1 MYLPKK
7 KGGTGMEVRFNV
19 TDERR
24 KALVQAL
31 GELLELKP
39 KYLGPPSFSYQVGD
53 MLIDKKG
60 TVFLGED
67 AEQERVER
75 ILEGMQTRGFECVIP
90 DSFVI
95 ELPREGVSDAAIDN
109 LRHLVRGKEKLI
121 KKALGA
127 ETLDITVTDEKISF
141 PWFMHLPAPEE
152 ISAYTHFIAHL
163 VSLAKELKRVNATTK
178 EAENEK
184 YAFRCFLLRL
194 GFIGDEYKEVRK
206 VLLKNLA
213 GQSAFKGVKQN
224 IDKAVDVDE

>member
-1 MYLPKK
+1 
-7 KGGTGMEVRFNV
+7 MEVRFNV
-19 TDERR
+19 TGERR

-53 MLIDKKG
+53 MLIDKHG
-60 TVFLGED
+60 TVWLNED
-67 AEQERVER
+67 AGQKYVDR
-75 ILEGMQTRGFECVIP
+75 ILDGMRTRGFECVIP

-95 ELPREGVSDAAIDN
+95 ELPREGVSDLAIEN

-141 PWFMHLPAPEE
+141 PWFMRLPAPEE

-163 VSLAKELKRVNATTK
+163 VSLAKNLKRVNATAK

-194 GFIGDEYKEVRK
+194 GFIGDEYKEARK
-206 VLLKNLA
+206 VLLKNLT
-213 GQSAFKGVKQN
+213 GQAAFKGVKQN

>member
-7 KGGTGMEVRFNV
+7 KGGTNMEVKFNV
-19 TDERR
+19 TGERR

-31 GELLELKP
+31 GEMLELKP

-53 MLIDKKG
+53 MLIDKHG
-60 TVFLGED
+60 TVWLKED
-67 AEQERVER
+67 AGQKYVDR
-75 ILEGMQTRGFECVIP
+75 ILDGMRARGFEYAIS

-95 ELPREGVSDAAIDN
+95 ELPREGVSDAAIEN
-109 LRHLVRGKEKLI
+109 LKHMVQGKEKLI

-127 ETLDITVTDEKISF
+127 ETLDIKITNEKISF
-141 PWFMHLPAPEE
+141 PWFMRLPAPEE

-163 VSLAKELKRVNATTK
+163 VSLAKNLKRVNATAK

-194 GFIGDEYKEVRK
+194 GFIGDEYKEARK
-206 VLLKNLA
+206 VLLKNLT

>member
-1 MYLPKK
+1 
-7 KGGTGMEVRFNV
+7 MEVKFNV
-19 TDERR
+19 TGERR

-53 MLIDKKG
+53 NLIDKQG
-60 TVFLGED
+60 TVLFGENTG
-67 AEQERVER
+67 QECVDK
-75 ILEGMQTRGFECVIP
+75 IIDGMRSRGFECVIP

-95 ELPREGVSDAAIDN
+95 ELPREGISDAAIEN
-109 LRHLVRGKEKLI
+109 LRQIILNKGKLI
-121 KKALGA
+121 QKALGS

-141 PWFMHLPAPEE
+141 PWFMRLPAPEE
-152 ISAYTHFIAHL
+152 IGAYTHFIAHL

-194 GFIGDEYKEVRK
+194 GFIGDEYKEARK
-206 VLLKNLA
+206 VLLKNLT
-213 GQSAFKGVKQN
+213 GQAAFKGVKQN

>member
-1 MYLPKK
+1 
-7 KGGTGMEVRFNV
+7 MEVRFNV

>member
-1 MYLPKK
+1 
-7 KGGTGMEVRFNV
+7 MEVKFNV
-19 TDERR
+19 TGERR

-31 GELLELKP
+31 GEMLELKP

-53 MLIDKKG
+53 MLIDKHG
-60 TVFLGED
+60 TVWLKED
-67 AEQERVER
+67 AGQKYVDR
-75 ILEGMQTRGFECVIP
+75 ILDGMRARGFEYAIS

-95 ELPREGVSDAAIDN
+95 ELPREGVSDAAIEN
-109 LRHLVRGKEKLI
+109 LKHMVQGKEKLI

-127 ETLDITVTDEKISF
+127 ETLDIKITNEKISF
-141 PWFMHLPAPEE
+141 PWFMRLPAPEE

-163 VSLAKELKRVNATTK
+163 VSLAKNLKRVNATAK

-194 GFIGDEYKEVRK
+194 GFIGDEYKEARK
-206 VLLKNLA
+206 VLLKNLT
-213 GQSAFKGVKQN
+213 GQSAFKGIKQN

>member
-1 MYLPKK
+1 
-7 KGGTGMEVRFNV
+7 MEVRFNV
-19 TDERR
+19 TGERR

-31 GELLELKP
+31 GEMLEVKP
-39 KYLGPPSFSYQVGD
+39 KYLGPPSFAYQVED
-53 MLIDKKG
+53 LLIDKQG
-60 TVFLGED
+60 TVLFGED
-67 AEQERVER
+67 ADQECVKR
-75 ILEGMQTRGFECVIP
+75 ILEGMRTRGFECVIP

-95 ELPREGVSDAAIDN
+95 ELPREGVSDLAIEN

-163 VSLAKELKRVNATTK
+163 VLLAKNLKRVNATAK

-194 GFIGDEYKEVRK
+194 GFIGDEYKEARK

-213 GQSAFKGVKQN
+213 GQAAFKGVKQN
-224 IDKAVDVDE
+224 INKAVDVDE

>member
-1 MYLPKK
+1 
-7 KGGTGMEVRFNV
+7 MEVRFNV
-19 TDERR
+19 TGERR

-31 GELLELKP
+31 SELLEVKP
-39 KYLGPPSFSYQVGD
+39 KYLGSPSFSYQVED
-53 MLIDKKG
+53 LLIDKNG
-60 TVFLGED
+60 TVLFGED
-67 AEQERVER
+67 AEQECVER
-75 ILEGMQTRGFECVIP
+75 ILEGMRTRGFECVIP

-95 ELPREGVSDAAIDN
+95 ELPREDVSDLAIDN

-141 PWFMHLPAPEE
+141 PWFMRLPAPEE

-163 VSLAKELKRVNATTK
+163 VSLAKNLKRVNATAK

-194 GFIGDEYKEVRK
+194 GFIGDEYKEARK
-206 VLLKNLA
+206 VLLKNLT
-213 GQSAFKGVKQN
+213 GQAAFKGVKQN

>member
-1 MYLPKK
+1 
-7 KGGTGMEVRFNV
+7 MEVKFNV
-19 TDERR
+19 TGERR

-53 MLIDKKG
+53 MLIDKHG
-60 TVFLGED
+60 TVWLKED
-67 AEQERVER
+67 AGQKYVDR
-75 ILEGMQTRGFECVIP
+75 ILDGMRARGFEYAIP

-95 ELPREGVSDAAIDN
+95 ELPREGVSDAAIEN
-109 LRHLVRGKEKLI
+109 LKHMVQGKEKLI

-127 ETLDITVTDEKISF
+127 ETLDIKITNEKISF
-141 PWFMHLPAPEE
+141 PWFMRLPAPEE

-163 VSLAKELKRVNATTK
+163 VSLAKNLKRVNATAK

-194 GFIGDEYKEVRK
+194 GFIGEEYKEARR
-206 VLLKNLA
+206 VLLKNLD
-213 GQSAFKGVKQN
+213 GQAAFKGVKQN

>member
-7 KGGTGMEVRFNV
+7 KGGTNMEVKVNV
-19 TDERR
+19 TGERR

-31 GELLELKP
+31 GEMLEVKP
-39 KYLGPPSFSYQVGD
+39 KYLGPPSFSYQVED
-53 MLIDKKG
+53 LLIDKNG
-60 TVFLGED
+60 TVLFGED
-67 AEQERVER
+67 AEQECVER
-75 ILEGMQTRGFECVIP
+75 ILEGMRTRDFECVIP

-95 ELPREGVSDAAIDN
+95 ELPREGISDAAIEN
-109 LRHLVRGKEKLI
+109 LRQIILNKGKLI
-121 KKALGA
+121 QKALGS

-194 GFIGDEYKEVRK
+194 GFIGDEYKEARK
-206 VLLKNLA
+206 VLLKNLT
-213 GQSAFKGVKQN
+213 GQAAFKGVKQN